1 MRILW
6 LSLVDAAQNLP
17 DVERLARYRNDVALA
32 PERAIAD
39 FRPFVAE
46 GRRND

>member
-6 LSLVDAAQNLP
+6 PSLVDAAQNVLS
-17 DVERLARYRNDVALA
+17 VERLARYLNDVASA
-32 PERAIAD
+32 PERAVAD